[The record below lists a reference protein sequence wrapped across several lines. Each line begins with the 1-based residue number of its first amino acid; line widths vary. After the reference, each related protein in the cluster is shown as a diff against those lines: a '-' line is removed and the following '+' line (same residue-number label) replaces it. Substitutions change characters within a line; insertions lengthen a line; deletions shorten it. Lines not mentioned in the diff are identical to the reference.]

1 MSQVAASGHAVPG
14 LQLEE
19 GKVGSRAGSRLE
31 ERQGRQ
37 IKALGEAP
45 LSLGDWQAGS
55 GLAKKMGVTILCCT
69 SYKPKYSNV
78 QGLDLLKKMGVTL
91 MICSIHRSTT
101 GSGLKREICL
111 ALKIIF
117 TSPGSLSQNLQ
128 SFIDK
133 RPCPADGIFEVRIF
147 KGTNLFEP
155 PISKNLPSP
164 SINLTS
170 SLMLNVPC

>member
-55 GLAKKMGVTILCCT
+55 GLAKKMGVTMLCCT

-78 QGLDLLKKMGVTL
+78 QGLDLLKKMGVPL
-91 MICSIHRSTT
+91 MISSIQRTTT

-111 ALKIIF
+111 ALNKIF
-117 TSPGSLSQNLQ
+117 TSLKSLLQKLQ
-128 SFIDK
+128 SFKDN
-133 RPCPADGIFEVRIF
+133 RPCPADGIFEVLIF
-147 KGTNLFEP
+147 EGTILFKP
-155 PISKNLPSP
+155 SLDKNLPSL
-164 SINLTS
+164 SIKFA
-170 SLMLNVPC
+170 

>member
-1 MSQVAASGHAVPG
+1 MSQVAASGHPVPG

-55 GLAKKMGVTILCCT
+55 GLAKKMGVTMLCCT
-69 SYKPKYSNV
+69 SYKPKNSTV
-78 QGLDLLKKMGVTL
+78 QGVDLLNKMGVTL
-91 MICSIHRSTT
+91 MISSIQRTKT

-111 ALKIIF
+111 ALNKIF
-117 TSPGSLSQNLQ
+117 TSLKSLWQKLQ
-128 SFIDK
+128 SF
-133 RPCPADGIFEVRIF
+133 
-147 KGTNLFEP
+147 
-155 PISKNLPSP
+155 
-164 SINLTS
+164 
-170 SLMLNVPC
+170 